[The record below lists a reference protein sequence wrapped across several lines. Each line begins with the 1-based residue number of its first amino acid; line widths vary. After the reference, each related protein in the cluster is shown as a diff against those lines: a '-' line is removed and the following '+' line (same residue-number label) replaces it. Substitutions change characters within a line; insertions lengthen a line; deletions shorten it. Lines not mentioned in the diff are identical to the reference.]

1 MLLQSF
7 NLNQSLFDK
16 HTYNSYHPKLLK
28 LSMRLT
34 ILRMAFC
41 YQGNGS
47 VASLKD
53 YSGNGSEK
61 KRKTIFFFLKNYY
74 GNVITLSSL
83 PNCDVSQ
90 CCQKQQPIQILL
102 KSSLPGTRVPLLAC
116 LQLCNLAWID

>member
-7 NLNQSLFDK
+7 NLNQSLFHK

-28 LSMRLT
+28 LSMHLT

-47 VASLKD
+47 VASLKE

-61 KRKTIFFFLKNYY
+61 KRKKIFF
-74 GNVITLSSL
+74 S
-83 PNCDVSQ
+83 
-90 CCQKQQPIQILL
+90 
-102 KSSLPGTRVPLLAC
+102 
-116 LQLCNLAWID
+116 